1 MDRHLLVILARLTK
15 SSSPY
20 LGQRSAELRDERTN
34 LDDNKPLTRRFQVG
48 SDEFSGEKHEQ
59 LVSYASAGGGLTIT
73 PPVAP
78 DLRAALVAS
87 CLRGALPPVDF
98 RAVCFV
104 RAIGLLL
111 SVE

>member
-1 MDRHLLVILARLTK
+1 MISD
-15 SSSPY
+15 SSGCREGQPY
-20 LGQRSAELRDERTN
+20 RG
-34 LDDNKPLTRRFQVG
+34 G
-48 SDEFSGEKHEQ
+48 SDEVSGEKYEQ
-59 LVSYASAGGGLTIT
+59 LVSYASAGGGLTFT

-87 CLRGALPPVDF
+87 CFRGALPPVDL
-98 RAVCFV
+98 RAVCFL